1 MDAARQSKAVSM
13 MGYMRAYDPGTELIR
28 DRISRMGEPKLA
40 RSRNFGGTSLSHE
53 GLFNIVRPKP
63 DEYLTAKA
71 GNIINAGTSK
81 LLEEAVGPD
90 PKLQRLYWSLLMG
103 ATHDLSILRTV
114 LGRPKEVIYSYID
127 DTRIIGCLAFNST
140 VCQLEWETAGGYEW
154 WDQETTFNGT
164 TGAFAILPKKH
175 R

>member
-1 MDAARQSKAVSM
+1 
-13 MGYMRAYDPGTELIR
+13 
-28 DRISRMGEPKLA
+28 MGELKLA
-40 RSRNFGGTSLSHE
+40 RSHNFGGTSLSHE

-81 LLEEAVGPD
+81 PLEEAVGPD
-90 PKLQRLYWSLLMG
+90 PKLQRLYWSRLMG

-114 LGRPKEVIYSYID
+114 PRASEGSYLL
-127 DTRIIGCLAFNST
+127 T
-140 VCQLEWETAGGYEW
+140 
-154 WDQETTFNGT
+154 
-164 TGAFAILPKKH
+164 H